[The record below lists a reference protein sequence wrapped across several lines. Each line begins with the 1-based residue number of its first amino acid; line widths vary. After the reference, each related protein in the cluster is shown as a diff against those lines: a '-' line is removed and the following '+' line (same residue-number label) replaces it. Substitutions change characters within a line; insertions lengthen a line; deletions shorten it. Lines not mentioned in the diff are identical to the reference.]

1 MYEYSLTHSVN
12 NTVQVLC
19 RWFSWKKVNRI
30 TIKVGGMKQVNPEL
44 MTFIFA
50 AVSKDTPAEGAILS
64 VMIIPTT
71 YHCYSCGREGMRE
84 DTQFLCPHCGS
95 KNVKL
100 LSGQEFSIEILE
112 VEGGLFSNE

>member
-1 MYEYSLTHSVN
+1 MNEYSITHSVN
-12 NTVQVLC
+12 DAIQVLC
-19 RWFSWKKVNRI
+19 QWFGWKKVNRI
-30 TIKVGGMKQVNPEL
+30 TVKIGGMKQVNPEL

-50 AVSKDTPAEGAILS
+50 GVSKNTPAEGAILS
-64 VMIIPTT
+64 VMLIPIT

-84 DTQFLCPHCGS
+84 DNQFLCPYCGS

-100 LSGQEFSIEILE
+100 LSGREFSIEILE